1 MLREKDFIQEKAVQI
16 EKSDEENQVYCKW
29 NNITLF
35 NKTFACPSLVF
46 AFTNRALFKIN
57 SVEYKSKEQKILS
70 SHPVKPDRIQNLNRN
85 LMSLTLSHQV
95 ERIAQQQNPNNP
107 STPES
112 LIAII
117 LVITMTNI
125 HITLFIMC
133 WYFEHH

>member
-1 MLREKDFIQEKAVQI
+1 
-16 EKSDEENQVYCKW
+16 
-29 NNITLF
+29 
-35 NKTFACPSLVF
+35 
-46 AFTNRALFKIN
+46 
-57 SVEYKSKEQKILS
+57 
-70 SHPVKPDRIQNLNRN
+70 
-85 LMSLTLSHQV
+85 MSLTLSHQV

-133 WYFEHH
+133 WYFGNCKKTKNEAEMVRALYDYVAASDEEISFKEGNKN

>member
-1 MLREKDFIQEKAVQI
+1 
-16 EKSDEENQVYCKW
+16 
-29 NNITLF
+29 
-35 NKTFACPSLVF
+35 
-46 AFTNRALFKIN
+46 
-57 SVEYKSKEQKILS
+57 
-70 SHPVKPDRIQNLNRN
+70 
-85 LMSLTLSHQV
+85 MSLTLSHQV

-133 WYFEHH
+133 WYFGNFKKTKNEAQVTFHPTPEIKSIRQIQIN

>member
-1 MLREKDFIQEKAVQI
+1 
-16 EKSDEENQVYCKW
+16 
-29 NNITLF
+29 
-35 NKTFACPSLVF
+35 
-46 AFTNRALFKIN
+46 
-57 SVEYKSKEQKILS
+57 
-70 SHPVKPDRIQNLNRN
+70 
-85 LMSLTLSHQV
+85 MSLTLSHQV

-133 WYFEHH
+133 WYFGNCKKTKNEAQVTFHSTPEIKSIRQSQIN